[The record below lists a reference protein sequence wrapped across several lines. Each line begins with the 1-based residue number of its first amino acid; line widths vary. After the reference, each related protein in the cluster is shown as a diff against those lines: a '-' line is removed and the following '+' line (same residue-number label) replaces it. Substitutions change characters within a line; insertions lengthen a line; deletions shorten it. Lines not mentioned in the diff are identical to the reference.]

1 MKNQTFKVIKR
12 QYCWGWLSR
21 CFILEAPLLDMNPLT
36 SSRKAIQK
44 PRGFTSM
51 MSDDV
56 MITIFSSQHAVMWN
70 MDWARLQGKL
80 KYSQNNSSAD
90 HLAQLCNNRRAI
102 CQCEVWTLHNLLEEL
117 EILDTI
123 NLIIRHINVIR
134 APQFEFIWSESIRN
148 SQKHLVGCSRCGWQ
162 VEEVSKMP
170 RRLKVDAFTE
180 FHRSAVR
187 VCLAHRAKSGQKSQ
201 GLASPSQTFPKRVKF
216 KSNCISSA

>member
-102 CQCEVWTLHNLLEEL
+102 CQCEVWTLQNLLEEL

-148 SQKHLVGCSRCGWQ
+148 GKKHLVGCSRFISKSPCACGC
-162 VEEVSKMP
+162 
-170 RRLKVDAFTE
+170 T
-180 FHRSAVR
+180 
-187 VCLAHRAKSGQKSQ
+187 
-201 GLASPSQTFPKRVKF
+201 GLRDEPCTW
-216 KSNCISSA
+216 N

>member
-1 MKNQTFKVIKR
+1 
-12 QYCWGWLSR
+12 
-21 CFILEAPLLDMNPLT
+21 MNPLT

-51 MSDDV
+51 ISDDV
-56 MITIFSSQHAVMWN
+56 MITIFSSQYAMVWEL
-70 MDWARLQGKL
+70 DWARLQGKL
-80 KYSQNNSSAD
+80 RYSQNNCSAD
-90 HLAQLCNNRRAI
+90 HLAQICNNRRAI
-102 CQCEVWTLHNLLEEL
+102 CQCEVWILHNLIEEL
-117 EILDTI
+117 EIFDTI
-123 NLIIRHINVIR
+123 NLNCYINVIR

-148 SQKHLVGCSRCGWQ
+148 GTKHLVGCSRCGWQ

-216 KSNCISSA
+216 KSNCISNA